1 MSLEYPCVHHKSGIC
16 YVNPEHPE
24 PCLFGPCDN
33 EISSR
38 GDEIRR
44 MSDEELSEML
54 VIEVKGLEECSL
66 FLSAPT
72 GRMFVFRAEAVRIT
86 LEWLCQP
93 AKEE

>member
-1 MSLEYPCVHHKSGIC
+1 
-16 YVNPEHPE
+16 
-24 PCLFGPCDN
+24 
-33 EISSR
+33 
-38 GDEIRR
+38 

-72 GRMFVFRAEAVRIT
+72 GRMFIFRAEAVRIT